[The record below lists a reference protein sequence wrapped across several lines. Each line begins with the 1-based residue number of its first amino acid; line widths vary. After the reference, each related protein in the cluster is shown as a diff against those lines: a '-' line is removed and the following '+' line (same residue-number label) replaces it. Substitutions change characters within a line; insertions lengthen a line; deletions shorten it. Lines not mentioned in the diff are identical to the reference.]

1 MNPDLNRLEQLAS
14 NTNGAVYYPNQIDSL
29 VVSLL
34 KNENYLPI
42 QKETILKSPLIDWK
56 WVLLFLIS
64 VLGIEWFVRKYN
76 GLL

>member
-1 MNPDLNRLEQLAS
+1 M
-14 NTNGAVYYPNQIDSL
+14 NQIDSL
-29 VVSLL
+29 VKALL

-42 QKETILKSPLIDWK
+42 QKETILKSPLIDWE

-64 VLGIEWFVRKYN
+64 ALGIEWFVRKYN